1 MSCSTKSTSI
11 FFFLL
16 FFLFLFSTQ
25 YFTTLAEFDQSEIV
39 LGREETHIPF
49 SYDERTGRGPSKWGY
64 LNETW
69 YLCKNGTKQSP
80 INIDKR
86 SLKVYP
92 KLGELKRDYK
102 PASAT
107 LENRG
112 YEISVIWKKDAGK
125 ITINGSDYRLLQCH
139 WHTPSEHKINGES
152 FDLELHMVHQ
162 NNTTRQIAVVG
173 ILYKYGPSDPFLS
186 LLYKQIR
193 KLHPGI
199 QKIDLGNVY
208 PGDVEFS
215 KPSRSKKYYRYS
227 GSLTTPPCSENV
239 IWTLLHEVR
248 TVSKEQVEVL
258 KKAVYPGYE
267 KNARPTQPL
276 NGRKVFLYNP
286 WFNVKPTFDQVIQYL
301 NLE

>member
-1 MSCSTKSTSI
+1 MSCSTKSTS
-11 FFFLL
+11 FLL

-25 YFTTLAEFDQSEIV
+25 YFTTLAEFNQSEIV
-39 LGREETHIPF
+39 HGRKETHIPF

-69 YLCKNGTKQSP
+69 YLCRNGTKQSP

-107 LENRG
+107 LENPG
-112 YEISVIWKKDAGK
+112 YYIAVNWDNENAGK
-125 ITINGSDYRLLQCH
+125 ITIGGSNYRLRQCH

-152 FDLELHMVHQ
+152 FDLELHMVHI
-162 NNTTRQIAVVG
+162 NNTTGQIAVVG
-173 ILYKYGPSDPFLS
+173 ILYIYGPSDPFLS
-186 LLYKQIR
+186 LLYEQIR
-193 KLHPGI
+193 NLQSGI
-199 QKIDLGNVY
+199 KKIDLENVY
-208 PGDVEFS
+208 PGNVEFPKS
-215 KPSRSKKYYRYS
+215 SRKYYRYD

-239 IWTLLHEVR
+239 IWTLLHKVR

-258 KKAVYPGYE
+258 KKAVDRGFE
-267 KNARPTQPL
+267 KNARPIQPL

-286 WFNVKPTFDQVIQYL
+286 RIHHVKPTSDQVIQYL
-301 NLE
+301 NQE